1 VPEVPVHET
10 GAVDHRIKTFEEEA
24 RGAFAALTSRGFQVE
39 SSELGTP
46 DRRPFT
52 KTVRFTRGL
61 DWVATSL
68 TLGFMGEDAVS
79 TVVELN
85 GTHRELPP
93 AVAHKGHEMRNALAV
108 QSRETIALVQ

>member
-1 VPEVPVHET
+1 MHET
-10 GAVDHRIKTFEEEA
+10 EAVDHRVKTFEAEA
-24 RGAFAALTSRGFQVE
+24 RGAFAALVGGGFEVE

-79 TVVELN
+79 TVVEVK

-93 AVAHKGHEMRNALAV
+93 AVANKGHEMRRALAV